1 MSALSLQYIYIYI
14 YNIDITIIA
23 DSDGK
28 MLSFQQL
35 LYCLKIDGQYNNN
48 VTLSI
53 HRNPTHTIA
62 HVVDYIILSYTSG
75 SQTISI
81 LCSRSL

>member
-1 MSALSLQYIYIYI
+1 MSELSLQYI

-48 VTLSI
+48 NNTLSI
-53 HRNPTHTIA
+53 HRNHTHTL
-62 HVVDYIILSYTSG
+62 VVD
-75 SQTISI
+75 
-81 LCSRSL
+81 